1 VSELVASALTGQVVQ
16 TLKRSCVLLLGRV
29 VVLEKRVQDG
39 DETAWPRYLESLTT
53 LSALLPHL
61 QPGAG
66 GELLTTKQM
75 AERLGVS
82 TKTLLKKRNNGGP
95 KPEYQLGE
103 RGRAAMRWRP

>member
-1 VSELVASALTGQVVQ
+1 VGDVGAHALTVQVVQ

-39 DETAWPRYLESLTT
+39 DETAWPRYLESL
-53 LSALLPHL
+53 SALSKVLPHL
-61 QPGAG
+61 QPGSA